1 MSQLKHAL
9 ATVKETVKEKLSFRE
24 LIELV
29 KGSQDVEK
37 RASVILNP
45 KMPSTSTNLSVSQIE
60 FIAIAKTIVTDFPE
74 FQGLAEYADEFL
86 LASISKEGWGVD
98 RMIQHEQAISEKRM
112 MQLGLKPQTEKG
124 AENVKSKL

>member
-1 MSQLKHAL
+1 MSQLKHTL

-45 KMPSTSTNLSVSQIE
+45 KNPSTSTNLSASQIE
-60 FIAIAKTIVTDFPE
+60 FVAIAKTLVTDFPE

-112 MQLGLKPQTEKG
+112 MQLGLKPQEQKG
-124 AENVKSKL
+124 SENVKQK